1 MAQQVERL
9 NTYAVTA
16 LSPYRNAHTERI
28 TNESNTTRLDCA
40 CHNPNA
46 TSNRWT
52 VLVIRSSMVDG

>member
-1 MAQQVERL
+1 MAQRVARL

-16 LSPYRNAHTERI
+16 LSPYRNANTERI
-28 TNESNTTRLDCA
+28 TNESNTTRLGCA

-46 TSNRWT
+46 TNNRWT